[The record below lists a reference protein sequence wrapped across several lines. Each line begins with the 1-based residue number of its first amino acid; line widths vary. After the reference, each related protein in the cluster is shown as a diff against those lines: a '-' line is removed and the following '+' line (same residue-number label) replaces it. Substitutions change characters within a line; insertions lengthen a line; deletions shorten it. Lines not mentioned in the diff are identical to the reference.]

1 MRTRFLLLLALLLAI
16 GCADAPPPTST
27 PAPQATA
34 EVAPPVTTSES
45 ATSQAP
51 SEAPSEAPSTA
62 EGDPLYLAIIWHQ
75 HQPVYYKNPETNS
88 YVRPWVR
95 VHATKDYVDMASI
108 LNDYPTI
115 KATFNL
121 TPSLL
126 RQILDL
132 SAGARDDYWNIALV
146 PADELTAEQQQ
157 YLLDRFF
164 DINRTIIARFPR
176 YQELLEKRDE
186 GEAYST
192 ADYRDLQIMFNLG
205 WVDPDWL
212 AEEPLASLVAKGRDF
227 SEADKVVL
235 FDEHLR
241 LINEVIPIHKELQDK
256 GQIEVTMTPYA
267 HPILPLLVDTNSARI
282 ALPELDLPNRF
293 VFGADAQEQVRRG
306 VTLYEEIFG
315 RAPLGMWPAEGAVSQ
330 QIISMVA
337 DNGIQWMATDE
348 GVLAN
353 SLGFKG
359 FTRNSSDTVQE
370 ADTLYRPYY
379 VQGQRGGPVAVVFR
393 DVVISDRVGFI
404 YSGMA
409 GDAAAQDFMD
419 RIHAIRAQLAA
430 EGAEGPHL
438 VSVILDGEN
447 AWEYYPNDGKEFLH
461 GLYSRLSN
469 DPNIITVT
477 PSEFLAIA
485 PEQPQIETLW
495 AGSWISHDFATWIGE
510 EEENTAWNY
519 LLETREFVRL
529 YESGRREAPS
539 PEALAEALDLMY
551 IAEGSDWFWWYGADQ
566 NSGNDESFD
575 QQFRDTLA
583 AVYRALGVEPPA
595 FVAVPIIPERAA
607 DAARPLVGL
616 ISPTIDGTAEVG
628 EWDDAGLY
636 LAEGGVMASA
646 DRPLES
652 VAYGFDATNFYLNIT
667 FGDDAA
673 ERLERGQL
681 NLFLKAPGGG
691 AVSNFSTGNSL
702 LGFAA
707 NRLVVV
713 TAGGGGGIYPS
724 AEATGTPAPLAE
736 VAIGG
741 RTVEVAIPLA
751 EMGNADVGDVLNM
764 RLFYTS
770 NEGVDVG
777 QIPSG
782 PAVIGVPD
790 LGNLTVV
797 LDLADPE
804 RDDYGPG
811 TYTYPGDAVFAG
823 GNFDIVNFQ
832 VGYDDDNIVF
842 KFTMRGPVNNHW
854 NSPNGLSGLT
864 LDVYIDTD
872 GDGQGGVAL
881 LPGRNLALAEG
892 YAWDYAIH
900 AEGWTAGIY
909 TPGAPDPVQ
918 IATASQFFILAD
930 PGQQKVTIRVPKALI
945 GDTPEAWRYAAVAMG
960 QEGFPS
966 SGVWRVRDVSVA
978 AEQWRFGG
986 APAGATNHTRVLD
999 LVWPTAGAQEE
1010 WLSAFTISDK
1020 PQTQL
1025 TAEDFGRIEMF
1036 GVE

>member
-1 MRTRFLLLLALLLAI
+1 MRKLPLLLLVLLLAI
-16 GCADAPPPTST
+16 ACADAPTPTAT

-34 EVAPPVTTSES
+34 EVAPPTTISES
-45 ATSQAP
+45 PTAEPA
-51 SEAPSEAPSTA
+51 STA
-62 EGDPLYLAIIWHQ
+62 DGDPLYLSIIWHQ

-108 LNDYPTI
+108 LNDYPTV

-126 RQILDL
+126 RQIIDL
-132 SAGARDDYWNIALV
+132 SEGARDDYWNIALV
-146 PADELTAEQQQ
+146 PAEELTAEQQQ

-164 DINRTIIARFPR
+164 DINRGIIARFPR
-176 YQELLEKRDE
+176 YQELLEKRDG
-186 GEAYST
+186 GEAYTT
-192 ADYRDLQIMFNLG
+192 ADYRDLQIWFNLG

-212 AEEPLASLVAKGRDF
+212 AQEPLAALVAKGQDF
-227 SEADKVVL
+227 SEEDKVVL

-241 LINEVIPIHKELQDK
+241 LINEVIAVHKALQDS

-267 HPILPLLVDTNSARI
+267 HPILPLLVDTLAAKV
-282 ALPELDLPNRF
+282 ALPELEMPNRF

-306 VTLYEEIFG
+306 VSLYEELFG
-315 RAPLGMWPAEGAVSQ
+315 RAPRGMWPAEGSVSQ

-337 DNGIQWMATDE
+337 DNGIEWMATDE

-353 SLGFKG
+353 SLGFDG

-379 VQGQRGGPVAVVFR
+379 VEGQRGGPVAVVFR

-404 YSGMA
+404 YSGMD

-419 RIHAIRAQLAA
+419 RIHAIRDQLAA
-430 EGAEGPHL
+430 DGAEGPHL

-485 PEQPQIETLW
+485 PEQPAIEELW

-539 PEALAEALDLMY
+539 EQALAEALDLMY

-583 AVYRALGVEPPA
+583 AIYTTLGAEPPA
-595 FVAVPIIPERAA
+595 FVAVPIIPQRAA
-607 DAARPLVGL
+607 DANRPLVGL
-616 ISPTIDGTAEVG
+616 ISPTIDGVTEAG
-628 EWDDAGLY
+628 EWDNGGQY

-646 DRPLES
+646 DNPLES
-652 VAYGFDATNFYLNIT
+652 ITYGFDSENLYLNVAMS
-667 FGDDAA
+667 GDAT
-673 ERLERGQL
+673 ERLVDGQL
-681 NLFLKAPGGG
+681 DLLLKVPAGG
-691 AVSNFSTGNSL
+691 AVSNFSPNESL

-707 NRLVVV
+707 NRLLLLSREGAFLYAGA
-713 TAGGGGGIYPS
+713 TAEG
-724 AEATGTPAPLAE
+724 EPLLIETA
-736 VAIGG
+736 AIGEG
-741 RTVEVAIPLA
+741 GAELAIPL
-751 EMGNADVGDVLNM
+751 EILGGLDVGDVLNM
-764 RLFYTS
+764 RLVYS
-770 NEGVDVG
+770 EAGVDVA
-777 QIPSG
+777 QIPSSG
-782 PAVIGVPD
+782 PAVLGVPD

-804 RDDYGPG
+804 QDDYGPG
-811 TYTYPGDAVFAG
+811 TYTYPSDGVFAG
-823 GNFDIVNFQ
+823 GNFDITNFQ
-832 VGYDDDNIVF
+832 VGYDEENIVF
-842 KFTMRGPVNNHW
+842 KFTMGGPVENHW
-854 NSPNGLSGLT
+854 TSPNGMSGLT
-864 LDVYIDTD
+864 LDVYVDTD

-909 TPGAPDPVQ
+909 TPGDPDPVQ
-918 IATASQFFILAD
+918 LATASEFFILAD
-930 PGQQKVTIRVPKALI
+930 AGQQRVTIRVPKAIL
-945 GDTPEAWRYAAVAMG
+945 GDTPEAWRYAAIVMG

-986 APAGATNHTRVLD
+986 APEGATNHTRVLD
-999 LVWPTAGAQEE
+999 MVWPAVGEQEA
-1010 WLSAFTISDK
+1010 WLAAFTISDK
-1020 PQTQL
+1020 SQTEL
-1025 TAEDFGRIEMF
+1025 TAEDFATIEMF